1 MWSDLSESSVDWGLT
16 GPARAACGRL
26 RGRAALSH
34 AYILCG
40 PEGSGRHDLARWM
53 AARYVCSGEGET
65 PCGQCPD
72 CRKAAAG
79 IHPDIITAAEALK
92 AADARALRAD
102 AYIRPNE
109 AARKVYLVED
119 AQEMNASAQ
128 NALLKVL
135 EEGPDYAAFL
145 LLAENEAALLPT
157 IRSRCELLRLQ
168 PPAQPEDGRQQP
180 RQEAV
185 ELAALLEGREELS
198 LLTFA
203 LSLEKWEKAELSA
216 LLDDTLTVLRDRLLA
231 GTGDLRRLMGLAEHV
246 KTLRSACEFNL
257 GQGHLAGWLAAGAAA
272 Q

>member
-1 MWSDLSESSVDWGLT
+1 MAWELN
-16 GPARAACGRL
+16 GPAFSACEKL

-40 PEGSGRHDLARWM
+40 PEGSGRHTLARWM
-53 AARYVCSGEGET
+53 AARYVCSEEGER

-79 IHPDIITAAEALK
+79 IHPDIITASEALK

-168 PPAQPEDGRQQP
+168 PPAQPEGGRQP

-185 ELAALLEGREELS
+185 ELAALLEGRDELS
-198 LLTFA
+198 RLTFA
-203 LSLEKWEKAELSA
+203 LALEKWEKAELSV
-216 LLDDTLTVLRDRLLA
+216 LLDDTLSVLRDKLLA
-231 GTGDLRRLMGLAEHV
+231 GAGDVRRLMGLAEHV